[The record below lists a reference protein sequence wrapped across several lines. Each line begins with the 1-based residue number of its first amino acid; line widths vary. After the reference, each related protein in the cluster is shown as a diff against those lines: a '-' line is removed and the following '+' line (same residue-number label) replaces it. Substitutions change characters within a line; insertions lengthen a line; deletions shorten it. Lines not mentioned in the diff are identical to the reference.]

1 MIRDKLG
8 IAVIGCGRIGGL
20 RASLSSTHPSVNF
33 LALSD
38 REQKQA
44 DVLAQRTGADVVTT
58 DNMAAITDDRV
69 DAVFVSTPEHD
80 HRDSIVAALE
90 AGKAVFVENPIAQN
104 QDDPIIIFEVA
115 VRTIRVHHVGA
126 FRRIEP

>member
-44 DVLAQRTGADVVTT
+44 DVLAQRTGADFVTT
-58 DNMAAITDDRV
+58 ANLAAITD
-69 DAVFVSTPEHD
+69 
-80 HRDSIVAALE
+80 
-90 AGKAVFVENPIAQN
+90 
-104 QDDPIIIFEVA
+104 
-115 VRTIRVHHVGA
+115 
-126 FRRIEP
+126 